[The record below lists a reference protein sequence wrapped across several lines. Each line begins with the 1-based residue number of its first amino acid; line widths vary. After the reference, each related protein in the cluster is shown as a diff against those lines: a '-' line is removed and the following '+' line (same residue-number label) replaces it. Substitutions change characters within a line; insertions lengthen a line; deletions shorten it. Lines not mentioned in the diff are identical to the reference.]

1 MSGEN
6 ALISHSQIWM
16 LVPVSED
23 INTFVCDVCTQVLEL
38 LSEGGEAPFDTM
50 CLLRTLGQVRTDMVD
65 RKQAQTVNGNAEKE
79 ISEIKGEC
87 DIRMTHS
94 YLL

>member
-1 MSGEN
+1 
-6 ALISHSQIWM
+6 
-16 LVPVSED
+16 
-23 INTFVCDVCTQVLEL
+23 VCAQVLEL

-50 CLLRTLGQVRTDMVD
+50 CLLRSLGQVRTDMVD

-87 DIRMTHS
+87 DTRMTHGITYS
-94 YLL
+94 KSQLPAVTSWF